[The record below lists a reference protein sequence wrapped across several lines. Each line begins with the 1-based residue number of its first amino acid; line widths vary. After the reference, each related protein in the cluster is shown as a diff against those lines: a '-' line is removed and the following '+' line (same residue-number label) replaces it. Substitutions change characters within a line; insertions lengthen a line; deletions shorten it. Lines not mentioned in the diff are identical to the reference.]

1 MARVDPSGVGED
13 GGEAD
18 TAPGKWEEEEEEE
31 EEERDGGRGG
41 CVGCVMSLHEVWE

>member
-18 TAPGKWEEEEEEE
+18 TAPGKWVEGAEEEEDEEE
-31 EEERDGGRGG
+31 ESKTREREKER
-41 CVGCVMSLHEVWE
+41 EI